1 MRQHASYAL
10 ILFIVGS
17 LFGAGLATWVYPPC
31 DGDYRMEAVVRGL
44 SEEIRRAVPRTR
56 DVRTVTVTAYTAS
69 RDECDQDPGRTAI
82 MAKPVP
88 GWTAAVS
95 RDLLG
100 EGWVFGDRVWIE
112 GVGVFEIADVM
123 NAKWTQRIDVLV
135 GTKDQARKFGVLA
148 DVMAVR
154 IRGRG

>member
-1 MRQHASYAL
+1 MMRHPAYAL
-10 ILFIVGS
+10 ILVVVGA
-17 LFGAGLATWVYPPC
+17 LLGAALATWAGPPA
-31 DGDYRMEAVVRGL
+31 GPGRVEAIRDL
-44 SEEIRRAVPRTR
+44 AEEIRRMAPGPR
-56 DVRTVTVTAYTAS
+56 DVANVTVTAYTAS
-69 RDECDQDPGRTAI
+69 PDECDQDPGRTAI

-95 RDLLG
+95 RDLLW

-123 NAKWTQRIDVLV
+123 HPRWTQRIDVLV
-135 GTKDQARKFGVLA
+135 GTKDQARGFGVRSG
-148 DVMAVR
+148 VMAVR